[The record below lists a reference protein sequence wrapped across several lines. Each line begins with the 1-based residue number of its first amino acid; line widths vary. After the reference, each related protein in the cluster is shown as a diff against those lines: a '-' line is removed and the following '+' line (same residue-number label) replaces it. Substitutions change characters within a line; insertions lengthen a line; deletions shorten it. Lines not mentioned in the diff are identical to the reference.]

1 MNDSENKKT
10 PEELADETMD
20 AVAGGT
26 LDFAGP
32 KTLTQKEIEELLAGQ
47 EEEGQKKR

>member
-1 MNDSENKKT
+1 MNDNENKKT

-20 AVAGGT
+20 AVAGGA
-26 LDFAGP
+26 LDFGGS